1 MRLLTILLLLS
12 SALLC
17 SGAEIDDI
25 REAAEQGDAS
35 AQHRPG
41 LMYGNGS
48 GVVENYV
55 EAVKLL
61 RKRADQGNADAQ
73 SKWEELFTS
82 P

>member
-1 MRLLTILLLLS
+1 
-12 SALLC
+12 
-17 SGAEIDDI
+17 
-25 REAAEQGDAS
+25 
-35 AQHRPG
+35 
-41 LMYGNGS
+41 MYGNGS